1 MTTTYRTSRR
11 NFLKTGATIGG
22 VLVAPAFSARVFAET
37 VKDGQTI
44 ITAAHW
50 GPLAVVVKDGKINHP
65 RPPSKTSATTRCK
78 PSSPTRSITKS
89 ASASR

>member
-22 VLVAPAFSARVFAET
+22 VLVAPAFSTRVFAET

-50 GPLAVVVKDGKINHP
+50 GPSLSSSKTAKSNHP

-89 ASASR
+89 ASHNR

>member
-50 GPLAVVVKDGKINHP
+50 GPLAVVVKDGKIQSSAPAIEDLGDNP
-65 RPPSKTSATTRCK
+65 LQTVVARPGL
-78 PSSPTRSITKS
+78 
-89 ASASR
+89 

>member
-22 VLVAPAFSARVFAET
+22 VLVAPAFSTRVFAET
-37 VKDGQTI
+37 VKDGRPSSPPRTGGRSPSSSK
-44 ITAAHW
+44 TA
-50 GPLAVVVKDGKINHP
+50 KSNHP

-89 ASASR
+89 ASHNR